1 MIYIYIVIIYNVHQ
15 GGILLMKRKNGEG
28 TWGVKTIKGIQYKYF
43 RNSDGKYFYGKTEK
57 EIKEKI
63 NKYEKTNSNLN
74 SDKSYLGDFMREWLF
89 NVKRPQ
95 IKQRTFDNYEIYYN
109 MFFVNYTRYTVNDVQ
124 LCVLDSK
131 VLTKFFN
138 SLAKTYSMSSI
149 KKAQTLLT
157 QCINY
162 AVDEELIEVNPMKKV
177 KMPSQDNV
185 VKKQKEVPF
194 LSYDDMERLYNES
207 NRIQEVGFNLNGNVG
222 DLLYGNNAKIIIL
235 IMYTGLRMSEALG
248 LKWSDIDFDNKCIY
262 INRNLSS
269 VKNRNEKEDSKYKY
283 IETTLKKESS
293 KRTVPL
299 CDRAYEVLDYLYK
312 HNKKHSDDD
321 YVCLNKDGKIANQ
334 RNITRTLNS
343 MLIRGKCEV
352 KKCGMHTLRHSFGSY
367 LVSQNVN
374 IAVVSKLM
382 GHKDVSTTYNIYIHV
397 LQQQQV
403 EAINMFNKKEGD

>member
-1 MIYIYIVIIYNVHQ
+1 
-15 GGILLMKRKNGEG
+15 MKRKNGEG
-28 TWGVKTIKGIQYKYF
+28 TWGNKTIKGVQYKYF

-57 EIKEKI
+57 EVKEKI
-63 NKYEKTNSNLN
+63 KNYEKANSNLN
-74 SDKSYLGDFMREWLF
+74 SDKSYLSDFMKEWLF

-109 MFFVNYTRYTVNDVQ
+109 MFFVNYNGYTISDVQ
-124 LCVLDSK
+124 LCSLDSK

-157 QCINY
+157 QCLAY
-162 AVDEELIEVNPMKKV
+162 AVDEELIQINPMDKV
-177 KMPSQDNV
+177 KMPSQDIV
-185 VKKQKEVPF
+185 EKKQKEVPF
-194 LSYDDMERLYNES
+194 LSYDDMEKLYNES
-207 NRIQEVGFNLNGNVG
+207 NRIQEAGFNLNGNIG
-222 DLLYGNNAKIIIL
+222 ELLYGNNAKIIVL

-248 LKWSDIDFDNKCIY
+248 LKWGDVDFDNKCIY
-262 INRNLSS
+262 VNRNLSNI
-269 VKNRNEKEDSKYKY
+269 KNRNEKEDSKYKY

-293 KRTVPL
+293 KRTIPL

-312 HNKKHSDDD
+312 HNKKHSDND
-321 YVCLNKDGKIANQ
+321 YVCLNKDGNIANQ
-334 RNITRTLNS
+334 RNITRTLNA
-343 MLIRGKCEV
+343 MLVRAKCDV

-367 LVSQNVN
+367 LVSQNIN

-397 LQQQQV
+397 LQQQQIDAV
-403 EAINMFNKKEGD
+403 NVFNKKEGE